1 LSQRHEQSARAVRVT
16 SAVAV
21 GAGVV
26 LAFAA
31 LGAPGLAQTSSSA
44 AQYQYGKT
52 TLCHHAGPHGKRV
65 TITVGD
71 SAVPAHLRHGD
82 TIGACPATPGED
94 RGEKK
99 HAAAKAGAA
108 KAAKAKAERE
118 HGAAKSESGAKAK
131 PVAKSEAGAKA
142 KPAEKTGAA
151 AKPKAAKS
159 GSEREPRTDHASPE
173 PGKGRPPAKQKDDS
187 AARGGPPAKTAQPA
201 APQPAPAPAPAAGG
215 NEDKG
220 NHGQGNGQG
229 NAGDNGNHGDGSNGK
244 GHGKG

>member
-1 LSQRHEQSARAVRVT
+1 LSQRHEQSTRAVRVT
-16 SAVAV
+16 AAVAI

-131 PVAKSEAGAKA
+131 P
-142 KPAEKTGAA
+142 AEKTA

-201 APQPAPAPAPAAGG
+201 APQPAPAPAPAPAAGG

-229 NAGDNGNHGDGSNGK
+229 NAGDHGNHGDGSNGK